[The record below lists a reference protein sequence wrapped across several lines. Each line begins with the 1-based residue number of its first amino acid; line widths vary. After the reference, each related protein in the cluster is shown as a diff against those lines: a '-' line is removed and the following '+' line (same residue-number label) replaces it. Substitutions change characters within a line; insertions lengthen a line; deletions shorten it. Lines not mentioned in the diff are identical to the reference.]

1 MIEPPVC
8 TVLIIALNMIK
19 YLLISSSKINSVTT
33 IQQLWVFIIMFV
45 PNYFMRIRASQFF
58 ILFFNLLSRYVLA
71 QITLP
76 TLCGQWLAFD
86 NDSFFILLL
95 LLLLFMNFT
104 LHRLLFTFQVL
115 GWAFAGRALA
125 GGALTTSYWCTWN
138 ILAAALF
145 VNSIHLLCRSL
156 IAINRLLIFLLLN
169 LVIGRCVDPFQILLF
184 MLIYV
189 LFDSLDVK
197 CAVMESDAM

>member
-1 MIEPPVC
+1 
-8 TVLIIALNMIK
+8 MIK
-19 YLLISSSKINSVTT
+19 YLLIRSSKINSVTT
-33 IQQLWVFIIMFV
+33 IQQLWVLIIMIV

-58 ILFFNLLSRYVLA
+58 IRFFNLLSCYVLA

-76 TLCGQWLAFD
+76 TLCRHWLAFD
-86 NDSFFILLL
+86 NDILFVLLL

-104 LHRLLFTFQVL
+104 LHRLLLIFQIL
-115 GWAFAGRALA
+115 GWALAGRAFA
-125 GGALTTSYWCTWN
+125 RRALTTSYRCTWN

-145 VNSIHLLCRSL
+145 VNGIHLLCWSV
-156 IAINRLLIFLLLN
+156 IAINRFLIFLLLD
-169 LVIGRCVDPFQILLF
+169 LVIGRCVDPLKILLF

-197 CAVMESDAM
+197 CAVMESDAMQKLDEALRI